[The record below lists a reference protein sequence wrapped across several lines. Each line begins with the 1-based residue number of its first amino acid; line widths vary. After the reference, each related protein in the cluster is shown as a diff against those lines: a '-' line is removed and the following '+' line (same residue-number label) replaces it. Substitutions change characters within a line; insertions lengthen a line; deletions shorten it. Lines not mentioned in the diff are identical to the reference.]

1 MYLRLVDDE
10 QPKYSNETK
19 RGETETVSDRE
30 AAEVGVEW
38 VEQLLVGHAEAS
50 ARWARPLVA
59 LALRALAS
67 GVEPCGSREA
77 AGQVGCSHL
86 LPQAACRGARAGRV
100 SAVPGAPLSAARP
113 VGTEPLRSAVATQ
126 P

>member
-59 LALRALAS
+59 LALRALAL

-77 AGQVGCSHL
+77 AGQVGCSHVSCL
-86 LPQAACRGARAGRV
+86 GGMPRRAG
-100 SAVPGAPLSAARP
+100 GAC
-113 VGTEPLRSAVATQ
+113 VGGPRRSLVGGETRRDGALAELG
-126 P
+126 